1 MEDKKDFL
9 FRFIPLDKRKLLKL
23 DEEAYYSVTDQYTAD
38 KISKDIKKQ
47 FPYLRKITDAT
58 ACIGGN
64 TYSFSKY
71 FEKVQAIELDQ
82 MKYRFLCE
90 NMKTLGVANVTAYEG
105 DLMLY
110 VPALEQEMVFIDPPW
125 GGPNYK
131 DRKKIDLYLSD
142 LELSD
147 VCYYLRKYTD
157 YISLKVPTN
166 FNVEQFEER
175 TCSYLKPVYKNSEL
189 RKMNLLVYRTMRG

>member
-189 RKMNLLVYRTMRG
+189 RKMNLLVYRTLVS